1 MQTRKLFANSKIV
14 CNDENCLQRRE
25 LFATTRIICNDKNC
39 LQTRELFANSRI
51 ICNNKNYLQTRKSFT
66 TIKIVNNLENRLQ
79 SRKSSTISKIVCI
92 DRSRLFNFSF
102 DTKKL
107 LSTMIARNDYLQ
119 RLFYLISII
128 FYIICFS
135 SKIVARN
142 RVVDVV
148 ININTILF
156 AIRVNIRL
164 IRSYTTSS
172 KFVVSLYIFCVQFIF
187 AFFLFLL
194 LIARIIDRCA
204 IFKINEITTR

>member
-1 MQTRKLFANSKIV
+1 MMRIVCKLENYLQTRKLFANSKI
-14 CNDENCLQRRE
+14 
-25 LFATTRIICNDKNC
+25 
-39 LQTRELFANSRI
+39 
-51 ICNNKNYLQTRKSFT
+51 ICNNKNCLQARESFA

-79 SRKSSTISKIVCI
+79 FRKSSTISKIVCI

-119 RLFYLISII
+119 RLFYLISIT
-128 FYIICFS
+128 FYIICFL

-156 AIRVNIRL
+156 ATRVNTRL
-164 IRSYTTSS
+164 IRSHATSS

-187 AFFLFLL
+187 VFFLFLL
-194 LIARIIDRCA
+194 FIARIIDRCA
-204 IFKINEITTR
+204 IFKINEIATK